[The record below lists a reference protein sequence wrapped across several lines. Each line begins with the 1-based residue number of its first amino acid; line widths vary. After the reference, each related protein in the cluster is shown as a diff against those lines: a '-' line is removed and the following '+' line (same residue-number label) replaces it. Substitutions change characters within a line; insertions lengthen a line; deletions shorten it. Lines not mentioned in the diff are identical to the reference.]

1 MNKLSNFHIILF
13 LFFHFSCKSV
23 KPDGQVG
30 IQNEVSTEVRNNP
43 EILLILF
50 YINLKDSVYIDQS
63 YINVGVYKGNET
75 GLPTSYD
82 GDLKLTFLD
91 LKGDNCQE
99 MIVANPLLRKVEYS
113 SGDSTGKLIAEAVEL
128 EEAKFFIRLQ
138 WKDCFQQIKIEKL
151 EEDKWEL
158 LKTFNY
164 SKPNV
169 R

>member
-1 MNKLSNFHIILF
+1 
-13 LFFHFSCKSV
+13 
-23 KPDGQVG
+23 VG
-30 IQNEVSTEVRNNP
+30 I
-43 EILLILF
+43 
-50 YINLKDSVYIDQS
+50 
-63 YINVGVYKGNET
+63 YKGNET